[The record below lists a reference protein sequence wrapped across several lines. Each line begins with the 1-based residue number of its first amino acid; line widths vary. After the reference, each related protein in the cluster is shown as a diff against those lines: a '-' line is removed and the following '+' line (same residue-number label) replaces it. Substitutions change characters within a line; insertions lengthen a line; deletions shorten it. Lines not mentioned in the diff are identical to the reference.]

1 MASANSQ
8 ASDASIVRPATIAI
22 AATPVD
28 MKALARDPI
37 RAGMLYALMDG
48 RALTAVELASVPG
61 VTASIASGHLASMSD
76 CGLVRATK
84 QGGRSYYSL
93 AGAQV
98 ARMIESI
105 VQANPDLAAM
115 RPAPPTGPRDA
126 AVRAA
131 RTCHGHLAGRLGVAI
146 ADALAAGGHVR
157 LADAAG
163 VLTQTGVAL
172 FGDAGIDVT
181 ALGNGGKAA
190 RLLCRPCLD
199 WSERRPHLGG
209 ALGAALCAQGMQRQ
223 WIRRVDGT
231 RAVAVMPE
239 GRRVFEQAFGVRF
252 PV

>member
-1 MASANSQ
+1 
-8 ASDASIVRPATIAI
+8 
-22 AATPVD
+22 
-28 MKALARDPI
+28 
-37 RAGMLYALMDG
+37 MLYALMDG

-61 VTASIASGHLASMSD
+61 VPESIASGHLASMSD
-76 CGLVRATK
+76 AGLVRSTK

-93 AGAQV
+93 ADAQV

-115 RPAPPTGPRDA
+115 RPAPATGPRDA

-146 ADALAAGGHVR
+146 ADALVSGGHVR
-157 LADAAG
+157 LADAVGA
-163 VLTQTGVAL
+163 LTQTGVAL
-172 FGDAGIDVT
+172 FGDVGIDVM

-190 RLLCRPCLD
+190 RVLCRPCLD

-209 ALGAALCAQGMQRQ
+209 ALGAALCAHGMQRQ
-223 WIRRVDGT
+223 WIRRIDGT